1 MQTRLFLIMAV
12 VVAACE
18 APRAST
24 TVRPGDIIFHT
35 SRSSQSQAIQLATHS
50 PYSHMGLVL
59 YRSGRP
65 FVLEAAGK
73 VQFTPLDDWV
83 ARGVDGKFVVK
94 RLKDA
99 RVLAAPDKLRRLEM
113 AAEAFLGR
121 PYDPYFEWS
130 DDRVYCS
137 ELVWK
142 AYDRSLGIQLGRL
155 ASLSTFDLSS
165 DAVKQKLSE
174 RYGRDIAMNEPVISP
189 GAMFESPL
197 LVGR

>member
-73 VQFTPLDDWV
+73 VQFTPLDAWV
-83 ARGVDGKFVVK
+83 ARGVGGKYAVK
-94 RLKDA
+94 RLRDA
-99 RVLAAPDKLRRLEM
+99 GALASPAGLRRLQV

-130 DDRVYCS
+130 DDRIYCS

-142 AYDRSLGIQLGRL
+142 AYDRGLGIRLGKL
-155 ASLSTFDLSS
+155 ASLSTFDLSN
-165 DAVKQKLSE
+165 DAVKRKLSE
-174 RYGRDIAMNEPVISP
+174 RYGKNVPMDESVISP
-189 GAMFESPL
+189 AAMFESPL
-197 LVGR
+197 LVTP